1 MDTKEEK
8 KERKQSYFARLK
20 KKKQAKQNAETA
32 SAMATRTHTGK
43 EDANTVILEQDKCN
57 IAVEEEYI
65 TDEKKKRKSNQLKE
79 IRRTELKRYYSIDD
93 NQNKTHDKKEK
104 KMVVQ
109 KPHGTMEYT
118 AEIQDTLN
126 SIALKFNITPN
137 KLVELNKL
145 FTHTIVPGQG
155 VVGGV
160 MIVTPNNIMFD
171 PHKSDP
177 LVIEN
182 GCEEYGLICPME
194 EVVSIALYNDIS
206 HMKIKDALPSPGEW
220 EDLASEKDIN
230 PFSKFKSLNKE
241 KRQQDVERAITSDSK
256 STRPLEKST
265 EYTQS
270 RPSDSSGS
278 GKLKKLESST
288 EATTRS
294 IPVANVT
301 ASSDTRAAF
310 KSIAKENSLLGEDD
324 DFVDLEELSSQ
335 TDSGMDKT
343 DTSKECLSLDP
354 EELRK
359 TKPQKISSTM
369 ETQVQSAQN
378 VSGTEC
384 DAELK
389 GALDLET
396 CEKQDMM
403 PEVDKQSGSPESQ
416 VENTLN
422 IHEDLDK
429 VKLIEYYLNKNKEG
443 TQLSDNSQKDELHDD
458 KNIEPVGIDIT
469 LSSSLPQEGDP
480 PIKGTKEPDKTRVKE
495 RASLPLQLGSAT
507 EENMNKDYPDSSL
520 ESTLDNSCQ
529 GAQMDNKSEIQLW
542 LLKRIQVPIEDILPS
557 KEEKS
562 KTPPMF
568 LCIKVGKPMRK
579 SFATH
584 TAAMV
589 QQYGKRRKQ
598 PEYWFAVPRE
608 RVDHLY
614 TFFVQWSPDVYGK
627 DAKEQGFV
635 VVEKEEL
642 NMIDNFFSEPTTKSW
657 EIITVEEAKRRKS
670 TCSYYEDEDEAAL
683 PILQPHSAL
692 LENMH
697 IEQLARRL
705 PARVQGY
712 PWRLAYSTL
721 EHGTSLKTLYRKSAS
736 LDSPVLL
743 VIKDMDNQIFG
754 AYATHPFKFSDHYY
768 GTGETFLYTFSPNFK
783 VFKWSGE
790 NSYFINGDLSSLEL
804 GGGGGR
810 FGLWLDADLYHGRS
824 NSCSTFNNDI
834 LSKKEDFIVQDL
846 EVWTFE

>member
-1 MDTKEEK
+1 MC
-8 KERKQSYFARLK
+8 
-20 KKKQAKQNAETA
+20 
-32 SAMATRTHTGK
+32 THHFSPHS
-43 EDANTVILEQDKCN
+43 DLPQDLC
-57 IAVEEEYI
+57 
-65 TDEKKKRKSNQLKE
+65 
-79 IRRTELKRYYSIDD
+79 
-93 NQNKTHDKKEK
+93 
-104 KMVVQ
+104 
-109 KPHGTMEYT
+109 
-118 AEIQDTLN
+118 
-126 SIALKFNITPN
+126 
-137 KLVELNKL
+137 
-145 FTHTIVPGQG
+145 
-155 VVGGV
+155 
-160 MIVTPNNIMFD
+160 
-171 PHKSDP
+171 P
-177 LVIEN
+177 L
-182 GCEEYGLICPME
+182 YR
-194 EVVSIALYNDIS
+194 
-206 HMKIKDALPSPGEW
+206 PGEW
-220 EDLASEKDIN
+220 EDLALEKDIN

-294 IPVANVT
+294 IPVANVLT

-542 LLKRIQVPIEDILPS
+542 LLKRIQVPIE
-557 KEEKS
+557 
-562 KTPPMF
+562 
-568 LCIKVGKPMRK
+568 GKPFLIFFFFYKNQRSVSSK
-579 SFATH
+579 FFFQQHLLTSFSVSH
-584 TAAMV
+584 F
-589 QQYGKRRKQ
+589 G
-598 PEYWFAVPRE
+598 
-608 RVDHLY
+608 
-614 TFFVQWSPDVYGK
+614 
-627 DAKEQGFV
+627 
-635 VVEKEEL
+635 
-642 NMIDNFFSEPTTKSW
+642 N
-657 EIITVEEAKRRKS
+657 
-670 TCSYYEDEDEAAL
+670 SYNYF
-683 PILQPHSAL
+683 
-692 LENMH
+692 
-697 IEQLARRL
+697 RL
-705 PARVQGY
+705 
-712 PWRLAYSTL
+712 
-721 EHGTSLKTLYRKSAS
+721 
-736 LDSPVLL
+736 
-743 VIKDMDNQIFG
+743 F
-754 AYATHPFKFSDHYY
+754 HYY
-768 GTGETFLYTFSPNFK
+768 ICY
-783 VFKWSGE
+783 
-790 NSYFINGDLSSLEL
+790 D
-804 GGGGGR
+804 
-810 FGLWLDADLYHGRS
+810 DLYICIYIIS
-824 NSCSTFNNDI
+824 
-834 LSKKEDFIVQDL
+834 DL
-846 EVWTFE
+846 RYNHRREGLDCIIF

>member
-1 MDTKEEK
+1 MC
-8 KERKQSYFARLK
+8 
-20 KKKQAKQNAETA
+20 
-32 SAMATRTHTGK
+32 THHFSPHS
-43 EDANTVILEQDKCN
+43 DLPQDLC
-57 IAVEEEYI
+57 
-65 TDEKKKRKSNQLKE
+65 
-79 IRRTELKRYYSIDD
+79 
-93 NQNKTHDKKEK
+93 
-104 KMVVQ
+104 
-109 KPHGTMEYT
+109 
-118 AEIQDTLN
+118 
-126 SIALKFNITPN
+126 
-137 KLVELNKL
+137 
-145 FTHTIVPGQG
+145 
-155 VVGGV
+155 
-160 MIVTPNNIMFD
+160 
-171 PHKSDP
+171 P
-177 LVIEN
+177 L
-182 GCEEYGLICPME
+182 YR
-194 EVVSIALYNDIS
+194 
-206 HMKIKDALPSPGEW
+206 PGEW

-294 IPVANVT
+294 IPVANVLT

-542 LLKRIQVPIEDILPS
+542 LLKRIQVPIEGKPFLIFFFTKIKDLCQASSFFNSICSLY
-557 KEEKS
+557 
-562 KTPPMF
+562 F
-568 LCIKVGKPMRK
+568 LC
-579 SFATH
+579 
-584 TAAMV
+584 
-589 QQYGKRRKQ
+589 
-598 PEYWFAVPRE
+598 
-608 RVDHLY
+608 
-614 TFFVQWSPDVYGK
+614 
-627 DAKEQGFV
+627 
-635 VVEKEEL
+635 
-642 NMIDNFFSEPTTKSW
+642 
-657 EIITVEEAKRRKS
+657 
-670 TCSYYEDEDEAAL
+670 
-683 PILQPHSAL
+683 
-692 LENMH
+692 H
-697 IEQLARRL
+697 I
-705 PARVQGY
+705 
-712 PWRLAYSTL
+712 
-721 EHGTSLKTLYRKSAS
+721 
-736 LDSPVLL
+736 L
-743 VIKDMDNQIFG
+743 VILTITSDFFIIISVMMIFI
-754 AYATHPFKFSDHYY
+754 YVY
-768 GTGETFLYTFSPNFK
+768 
-783 VFKWSGE
+783 
-790 NSYFINGDLSSLEL
+790 ISSVIFVTTTE
-804 GGGGGR
+804 GK
-810 FGLWLDADLYHGRS
+810 A
-824 NSCSTFNNDI
+824 
-834 LSKKEDFIVQDL
+834 
-846 EVWTFE
+846 